1 MSLLDFAVNDYIKL
15 STRREK
21 FVPFAV
27 GLLTLLIISTWHF
40 IFRINADSFYD
51 FSRDTITII
60 LTVLAILA
68 GFNITSIA
76 ILATANSPVIDHLR
90 IMLVKKTNKSWYRQL
105 IVRFIWAVLVQ
116 IFLIIISITYLVL
129 LKTAPGYLMSLFNIL
144 LLLSVAAAVYALT
157 LTIQNLLLLYGV
169 LAVDS
174 KQLIGDHPAK
184 PDSHDS

>member
-1 MSLLDFAVNDYIKL
+1 VGLLGIAVHDYMEL

-21 FVPFAV
+21 FVPITV
-27 GLLTLLIISTWHF
+27 GLLALIIVSIWHF
-40 IFRINADSFYD
+40 FFRVNADSFYD

-76 ILATANSPVIDHLR
+76 ILATANSPIIEHLR
-90 IMLVKKTNKSWYRQL
+90 KILVKHTNKSWYRQL

-116 IFLIIISITYLVL
+116 IFLIIISIAYLVL
-129 LKTAPGYLMSLFNIL
+129 SKSAPGYLISLFNIV
-144 LLLSVAAAVYALT
+144 LLLSISAATYALA

-174 KQLIGDHPAK
+174 KQFIGDHPAK
-184 PDSHDS
+184 PD